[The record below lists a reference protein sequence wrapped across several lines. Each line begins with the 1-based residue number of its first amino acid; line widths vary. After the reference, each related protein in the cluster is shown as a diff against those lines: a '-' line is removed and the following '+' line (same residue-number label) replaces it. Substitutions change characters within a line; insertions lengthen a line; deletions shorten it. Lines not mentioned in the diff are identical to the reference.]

1 MIILGCQFSSPICR
15 SFVMDNDDNN
25 GRERDIRERIVRAIR
40 ATEQAPNKQL
50 PAEDLQTLKK
60 AATRLDEIL
69 KDTAEADVQVLKNAA
84 ARLGQLLQDLR
95 TGKDVV
101 RTRRR
106 D

>member
-15 SFVMDNDDNN
+15 SFVMDNADNN
-25 GRERDIRERIVRAIR
+25 GRKRDIRERIVRAIQ
-40 ATEQAPNKQL
+40 ATEQAPNQQI
-50 PAEDLQTLKK
+50 PAEDLLRLKK

-69 KDTAEADVQVLKNAA
+69 KDTAEAEVQGLKNAA
-84 ARLGQLLQDLR
+84 ARLGHLLEDLR